1 MAQTQEA
8 QGGKDFLL
16 KVGNGLSGA
25 VTFTASTDLVGKT
38 AHGLVAGDIVKFSAV
53 TGPTLPA
60 TATNYYVIASGLT
73 ADAFKISATEGGS
86 AINIDVDGTGTAT
99 EVFRTVAGLR
109 SSSFSLEAEAIDITN
124 QDSSQW
130 KEILDAAGIR
140 GVSLSGDG
148 VFKDE
153 FTFKKVRTLALG
165 QTLANWQLLV
175 NSAGDYWS
183 GCFKITSMEQSG
195 EYNAESTYSMSMES
209 SGAVAYT
216 EV

>member
-1 MAQTQEA
+1 MAQTQLA
-8 QGGKDFLL
+8 QGGKDFIL
-16 KVGNGLSGA
+16 KVGNGFSGA
-25 VTFTASTDLVGKT
+25 VTFTAATDLVGQV
-38 AHGLVAGDIVKFSAV
+38 AHGLVEGDVVRFSAV
-53 TGPTLPA
+53 VTTTVPA
-60 TATNYYVIASGLT
+60 INTTYYVISAGLT
-73 ADAFKISATEGGS
+73 ADAFKVSTTAGGS
-86 AINIDVDGTGTAT
+86 TINIDADGTGTAVEAFQT
-99 EVFRTVAGLR
+99 IAGLR

-130 KEILDAAGIR
+130 KEILDAAGLR

-153 FTFKKVRTLALG
+153 FTFKKARNLAIA
-165 QTLANWQLLV
+165 QSLANWQLCV
-175 NSAGDYWS
+175 NTSGDYWS

-209 SGAVAYT
+209 SGAIAYT

>member
-1 MAQTQEA
+1 MASTSAA

-16 KVGNGLSGA
+16 KVGNGFSGA
-25 VTFTASTDLVGKT
+25 VTFTAATDLITKT
-38 AHGLVAGDIVKFSAV
+38 AHGLVEGDIVRFSAV
-53 TGPTLPA
+53 TGPATPA
-60 TATNYYVIASGLT
+60 INTNYYVISSGLT
-73 ADAFKISATEGGS
+73 ADAFKVSTTEGGS
-86 AINIDVDGTGTAT
+86 TINIDVDGTGTAV
-99 EVFRTVAGLR
+99 EYFRTIGGLR

-124 QDSSQW
+124 QESSQW

-153 FTFKKVRTLALG
+153 FTFKKARTLALG
-165 QTLANWQLLV
+165 QTLRNWQLLV
-175 NSAGDYWS
+175 NTAGDYWS

-209 SGAVAYT
+209 SGAVSYT